1 MVFANVCKMLKMADS
16 DIFLHPYHHSC
27 LPTYIF
33 ILLFIHSFNQ
43 SFVAFIDQFLM
54 SEAHKLT
61 ITWPCFLIA
70 GNVYKETGK
79 LAMALENYRYALRLK
94 PDFIDGYINMAA
106 ALVASG
112 DMDGMYY
119 IVLCL

>member
-1 MVFANVCKMLKMADS
+1 
-16 DIFLHPYHHSC
+16 
-27 LPTYIF
+27 
-33 ILLFIHSFNQ
+33 
-43 SFVAFIDQFLM
+43 M
-54 SEAHKLT
+54 SEARKLT
-61 ITWPCFLIA
+61 TTWPCSLIA

-94 PDFIDGYINMAA
+94 PDFIDGYLNMAA

-119 IVLCL
+119 IVLCW